1 MVMQRTGLSLAAM
14 TLTIAGA
21 WIQPAAAQEHA
32 EGVFRSRVDIV
43 SVTAV
48 VRDRHGRVVRSL
60 TPDDFE
66 VLEGGQKVPILDL
79 QADNASPAS
88 VALLVDG
95 SGSMRLGA
103 ALDGSRRISETVLNG
118 LEADRDTAA
127 LFSFDTRLI
136 TISDFTTDLTA
147 VRRDLNLLDAFG
159 STSLYD
165 AIAGAAGV
173 VNQRATSRR
182 AVIVF
187 TDGVDTTST
196 YSPDEVA
203 VIAGSIDVPVYIFAL
218 GEGAAAAEKK
228 AEASGEEHTLAA
240 LARATGGEFFA
251 PGSDTQ
257 MTAAVARVLDELRHQ
272 YVFAFNGSETGGVR
286 PVEIRTR
293 QPKMKVTSR
302 KWYRAGTGD

>member
-1 MVMQRTGLSLAAM
+1 MVMQRTGVSLAAA
-14 TLTIAGA
+14 TLVIAGG
-21 WIQPAAAQEHA
+21 WMQPALAQERA
-32 EGVFRSRVDIV
+32 EGVFRSRVDLV

-60 TPDDFE
+60 TRDDFE
-66 VLEGGQKVPILDL
+66 VLEDGQRVPILDL
-79 QADNASPAS
+79 QADNAGPAS

-103 ALDGSRRISETVLNG
+103 AIDGSRRISEALLNG
-118 LEADRDTAA
+118 LDASKDTAA

-136 TISDFTTDLTA
+136 TISDFTKDLTA

-165 AIAGAAGV
+165 AIAGVSGV
-173 VNQRATSRR
+173 VAERAASRR

-187 TDGVDTTST
+187 TDGDDTTST
-196 YSPDEVA
+196 YSPNEVA
-203 VIAGSIDVPVYIFAL
+203 EIASSIDVPVYIFAL
-218 GEGAAAAEKK
+218 GEGAVEREKK
-228 AEASGEEHTLAA
+228 AEASGVENTLAA

-251 PGSDTQ
+251 ASTETQ
-257 MTAAVARVLDELRHQ
+257 MAAAVARVLDELRHQ
-272 YVFAFNGSETGGVR
+272 YVFAFNGSETAGVR

-302 KWYRAGTGD
+302 KWYRSGTGD

>member
-1 MVMQRTGLSLAAM
+1 MQRTGLSLAAAA
-14 TLTIAGA
+14 LVLAGG
-21 WIQPAAAQEHA
+21 WFQPAVAQERA
-32 EGVFRSRVDIV
+32 EGVFRSRVDLV

-60 TPDDFE
+60 TRDDFE

-79 QADNASPAS
+79 QADNAGPAS

-103 ALDGSRRISETVLNG
+103 ALEGSRRISETVLNG
-118 LEADRDTAA
+118 LDAEKDTAA

-147 VRRDLNLLDAFG
+147 VRRDLDLLDAFG

-165 AIAGAAGV
+165 AIAGVSGV
-173 VNQRATSRR
+173 VAERAASRR

-187 TDGVDTTST
+187 TDGDDTTST
-196 YSPDEVA
+196 YSPAEVA
-203 VIAGSIDVPVYIFAL
+203 GIASSIDVPVYIFAL
-218 GEGAAAAEKK
+218 GEGAAEQEKK
-228 AEASGEEHTLAA
+228 AEATGVENALAA

-251 PGSDTQ
+251 ASTETQ
-257 MTAAVARVLDELRHQ
+257 MNAAVARVLDELRHQ
-272 YVFAFNGSETGGVR
+272 YVFAFNGSETAGVR

-302 KWYRAGTGD
+302 KWYRSGTGD

>member
-1 MVMQRTGLSLAAM
+1 MQRTRLSLAAA
-14 TLTIAGA
+14 TLVIAGG
-21 WIQPAAAQEHA
+21 WNQPAVAQERA
-32 EGVFRSRVDIV
+32 EGVFRSRVDLV

-60 TPDDFE
+60 TRDDFE
-66 VLEGGQKVPILDL
+66 VLEAGQKVPILDL
-79 QADNASPAS
+79 QADDAGPAS

-103 ALDGSRRISETVLNG
+103 ALEGSRRISETVLKG
-118 LEADRDTAA
+118 LNAGRDTAA

-136 TISDFTTDLTA
+136 TLSDFTNDLAA

-173 VNQRATSRR
+173 VADRASSRR
-182 AVIVF
+182 AVVVF
-187 TDGVDTTST
+187 TDGDDTTSK

-203 VIAGSIDVPVYIFAL
+203 VIASSIDVPVYIFAL
-218 GEGAAAAEKK
+218 GAGAAEQEKK
-228 AEASGEEHTLAA
+228 AEASGVDNPLAA

-251 PGSDTQ
+251 ASSEIQ
-257 MTAAVARVLDELRHQ
+257 MNAAVARVLDELRHQ
-272 YVFAFNGSETGGVR
+272 YVFAFNGSETGGLR

-302 KWYRAGTGD
+302 KWYRSGTGD